1 MGMKKVIFAAI
12 LALTVFSCVNK
23 VGLPPK
29 EVAVTP
35 DACDSIK
42 YSVDIQPLLSA
53 RCAGCHSASPNFAVY
68 ADTKAKVDDGTF
80 KNRVITLKDMPLGG
94 PALSQ
99 SELDKIQ
106 CWLDKGAPNN

>member
-1 MGMKKVIFAAI
+1 MKKLI
-12 LALTVFSCVNK
+12 LPGIVALVVVSCVNK
-23 VGLPPK
+23 VGLPPQ

-42 YSVDIQPLLSA
+42 YSVDIQPLLSS
-53 RCAGCHSASPNFAVY
+53 RCAGCHSSSPNFAVY
-68 ADTKAKVDDGTF
+68 ADTKSKVDDGTF